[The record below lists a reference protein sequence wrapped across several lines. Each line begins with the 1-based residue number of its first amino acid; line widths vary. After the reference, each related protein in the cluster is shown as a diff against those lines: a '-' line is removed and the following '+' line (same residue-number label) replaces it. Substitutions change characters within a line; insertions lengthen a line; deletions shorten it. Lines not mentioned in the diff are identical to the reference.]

1 MKNQKFKKRRVI
13 VKIVITLI
21 FAIPLHLLS
30 QNTNEMSRF
39 SLGFNSSSVNSFTN
53 NKLNSGSSNDSF
65 VSYAVNPSVAINL
78 GYNAS
83 TYSRKVLNI
92 NQSVI
97 HGGLLLGMDYFLKP
111 SHDFFSSSVN
121 VSLVNAFTSFESFKN
136 SHVDLSYRLNFHK
149 TFYLGLGVNY
159 THNSIAEFSA
169 VNINNANLLLQIG
182 VRGIGLRF
190 GRK

>member
-1 MKNQKFKKRRVI
+1 
-13 VKIVITLI
+13 
-21 FAIPLHLLS
+21 
-30 QNTNEMSRF
+30 MSRI
-39 SLGFNSSSVNSFTN
+39 SLGFNSSSINSFTN
-53 NKLNSGSSNDSF
+53 YKLNSGSSNDLL
-65 VSYAVNPSVAINL
+65 VSYGVNPSVAINL

-83 TYSRKVLNI
+83 AYSRKLLNI

-111 SHDFFSSSVN
+111 RHEFLSSSVN
-121 VSLVNAFTSFESFKN
+121 LSLVNAFTSFKSFKN

-159 THNSIAEFSA
+159 THNSIDEFSA
-169 VNINNANLLLQIG
+169 APFNNANLLLQIG
-182 VRGIGLRF
+182 VRGIGFSF